1 MTDDLDQLDAAL
13 RRDIRRLGGQLGDTL
28 VRQVG
33 PELLEQ
39 VEHVRTL
46 ARALR
51 EGDDSVGKELT
62 DSLGDTDV
70 VRAIEL
76 VRAFTTYF
84 HLANTAEQ
92 VHRIDDLAENRTT
105 RSKRFSETVSRL
117 VELGFTADE
126 VAAATNRVQLYPVFT
141 AHPTEASRRS
151 ILDKLA
157 EIATLIERRI
167 GEPEQT
173 VISRIDRRID
183 ELLDMIWQ
191 TDELRREKPD
201 PVDEARSILYF
212 LGEMLEEGVPEL
224 LDDIDATLRS
234 LGNGLGLAPGA
245 QPVRFGSW
253 VGGDRDGNP
262 NVTPDTTCEVLDFQ
276 RARALRLL
284 ISEIEALSAEL
295 SVSTAVR
302 TITPEL
308 EAQLAADDED
318 FPKVRARFRALSAG
332 EPYRQRLSVM
342 HQRLLEAAETP
353 PGPRAYTRPTE
364 LVDDLDMLS
373 RSLLSAGGA
382 LIANGSLARVRRL
395 VDLVGF
401 HLATLDIRQHA
412 SKHHAA
418 LASLF
423 AAVGTDYES
432 LDKPGRARVLADELG
447 SPRPLAAP
455 QTGSADETRE
465 LFQVIRERM
474 DSYGDDII
482 ESYIVSMTQGVD
494 DILAPAVLA
503 RDVGLVDLSADVA
516 RLGFVPLFETIED
529 LRAIG
534 PVLRE

>member
-1 MTDDLDQLDAAL
+1 MADDLEELDTAI
-13 RRDIRRLGGQLGDTL
+13 RRDIRRLGNQLGDAL

-39 VEHVRTL
+39 VEEVRTL

-51 EGDDSVGKELT
+51 QGDEGIGSELT
-62 DSLGDTDV
+62 DSLRNTPV

-92 VHRIDDLAENRTT
+92 VHRIDDLAANRTT
-105 RSKRFSETVSRL
+105 RSKRFSETVNRL
-117 VELGFTADE
+117 IELGIPATE
-126 VAAATNRVQLYPVFT
+126 IAAAANRVQLYPVFT

-157 EIATLIERRI
+157 EIAKLIEQREI
-167 GEPEQT
+167 EPEEP
-173 VISRIDRRID
+173 VIARIDRRID

-224 LDDIDATLRS
+224 LDDIDAALAVH
-234 LGNGLGLAPGA
+234 GHGLETDS

-262 NVTPDTTCEVLDFQ
+262 NVTPATTCAVLDFQ

-284 ISEIEALSAEL
+284 VGEIEDLSAEL

-302 TITPEL
+302 SISPEL
-308 EAQLAADDED
+308 QAQLDADDEA
-318 FPKVRARFRALSAG
+318 FPQVRARFRALSAG

-353 PGPRAYTRPTE
+353 PGPRAYTRPDE
-364 LVDDLDMLS
+364 LADDLATIGS
-373 RSLLSAGGA
+373 FIVCSLHVCCSEVAIFNHISNIGA
-382 LIANGSLARVRRL
+382 
-395 VDLVGF
+395 F
-401 HLATLDIRQHA
+401 HLLKHRNPLKRRQ
-412 SKHHAA
+412 
-418 LASLF
+418 
-423 AAVGTDYES
+423 
-432 LDKPGRARVLADELG
+432 
-447 SPRPLAAP
+447 
-455 QTGSADETRE
+455 
-465 LFQVIRERM
+465 
-474 DSYGDDII
+474 
-482 ESYIVSMTQGVD
+482 
-494 DILAPAVLA
+494 
-503 RDVGLVDLSADVA
+503 
-516 RLGFVPLFETIED
+516 
-529 LRAIG
+529 
-534 PVLRE
+534 